1 MNEGMENLKEIE
13 DLKKRVQE
21 AEGELSIVKGIGN
34 NSPEMKSLKSEVA
47 ALKQQLHTER
57 ESLKKEADELMMKKI
72 EHYEKEM
79 ALVREDAQVEI
90 LRLEKRS
97 NELRE
102 LLRETVKELS
112 NTKDLN
118 KSHQKLN
125 GELQVKLS
133 KYEDKAAHY
142 RRKAVL

>member
-1 MNEGMENLKEIE
+1 MTDGQEVNRLKLENAS
-13 DLKKRVQE
+13 LKKRTQE

-34 NSPEMKSLKSEVA
+34 NSPEMKSLKSEVE

-57 ESLKKEADELMMKKI
+57 VNFLKQHDKEI
-72 EHYEKEM
+72 
-79 ALVREDAQVEI
+79 ALVREDVQIEI
-90 LRLEKRS
+90 LRLEKIN
-97 NELRE
+97 NE
-102 LLRETVKELS
+102 
-112 NTKDLN
+112 
-118 KSHQKLN
+118 HQKLN

>member
-1 MNEGMENLKEIE
+1 MTDGQEVNRLNLVLKAQQKILHNTQLEVAS
-13 DLKKRVQE
+13 LKKKTLL
-21 AEGELSIVKGIGN
+21 AESELAIIKGIGN

-72 EHYEKEM
+72 EHYEKEI
-79 ALVREDAQVEI
+79 ALVREDAQVQI
-90 LRLEKRS
+90 LRLEKRNS
-97 NELRE
+97 E
-102 LLRETVKELS
+102 
-112 NTKDLN
+112 
-118 KSHQKLN
+118 HQKLN

-142 RRKAVL
+142 RRKAIL